1 MIIDITL
8 QHLIVTLVLGTIFFI
23 GDKYGDSGTKWG
35 FLFFVGG
42 ISLILLIV
50 YWIYHFLISLI

>member
-1 MIIDITL
+1 MIIDIPL
-8 QHLIVTLVLGTIFFI
+8 QHLVVTFILVTIFLI
-23 GDKYGDSGTKWG
+23 GDKYGDGSTKWG

-50 YWIYHFLISLI
+50 YWIYYILISLI